1 MIPDAL
7 LGLWERESVTLEGAP
22 GLPEGPF
29 EAARVRWFQARS
41 YYADLRI
48 PHGAAAPFAEEEA
61 FGGRQRFRA
70 PRLRFLHELDRSGRL
85 GDDEGELAWD
95 GAALLE
101 SGSFE
106 FAGRACRYR
115 ERWVRRSRPDP
126 ALTVHTLHAEDGALA
141 GLCVQVDDARLLLR
155 SVNGFVAAR
164 EERFGPTGPETVA
177 ALDDAGPG
185 PEDRTAEWQ
194 CVEGVPGVLATPVHG
209 RP

>member
-29 EAARVRWFQARS
+29 EAARVRWFQART

-48 PHGAAAPFAEEEA
+48 PHGAPAPFAEEEA

-70 PRLRFLHELDRSGRL
+70 PHLRFLHELDRSGRL
-85 GDDEGELAWD
+85 GDDDGELTWD
-95 GAALLE
+95 GGTLLE
-101 SGSFE
+101 SGHFDFE
-106 FAGRACRYR
+106 GRACRYR

-155 SVNGFVAAR
+155 SVNGRVAAR
-164 EERFGPTGPETVA
+164 EERLDPDGAETIA
-177 ALDDAGPG
+177 ALDDAGPA
-185 PEDRTAEWQ
+185 PEDLTVGWNR
-194 CVEGVPGVLATPVHG
+194 VEGVP
-209 RP
+209 